1 MILCCARW
9 FEEVKTNKNNMEIY
23 ILKSCRN
30 YRVNE
35 SDACAE
41 EILNLV
47 LDKDFALKCLLLHL
61 MKHFTEKILSF
72 YGITYYTSSQNNISI
87 VR

>member
-23 ILKSCRN
+23 TLKSCRN

-47 LDKDFALKCLLLHL
+47 LGKDFALKCLLLHL